1 MTSIAPMKV
10 YLSITPPPLRPQPT
24 APAAEEA
31 SSSKSTPTPKATT
44 VELSLDGLRM
54 SRAEKNGKGTD
65 DIDDSGLPD
74 EVKAALKQVRQL
86 RQKIEEQQAELMRIT
101 ADTSLSP
108 DEQST
113 QARQAQMILQS
124 LQSALTTASAS
135 LAKLMNSAGLS
146 DEQKT
151 SAMTLA
157 G

>member
-1 MTSIAPMKV
+1 M
-10 YLSITPPPLRPQPT
+10 
-24 APAAEEA
+24 
-31 SSSKSTPTPKATT
+31 
-44 VELSLDGLRM
+44 
-54 SRAEKNGKGTD
+54 
-65 DIDDSGLPD
+65 DDSGLPD